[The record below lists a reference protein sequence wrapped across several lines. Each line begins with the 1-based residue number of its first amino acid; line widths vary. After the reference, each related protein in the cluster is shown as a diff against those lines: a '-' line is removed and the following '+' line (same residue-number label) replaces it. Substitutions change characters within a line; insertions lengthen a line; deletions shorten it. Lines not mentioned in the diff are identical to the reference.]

1 MISKSVL
8 RIVLVLFSLV
18 LSIPITQ
25 AQYRAGIQGVVL
37 DAQGNTITG
46 ATVTLTSKET
56 NKANQSTSDS
66 AGVYNFLSLP
76 PGRYRIEAEMTG
88 FKKKVMEN
96 VIVEAEQTQG
106 VNITLEVGDVTQQV
120 LVTADSAPAIDTQTG
135 NISGTLNTKEI
146 QNLPSFNRD
155 RKSTRL
161 NSSHSQISYAVF
173 CL

>member
-1 MISKSVL
+1 MISKCVL

-37 DAQGNTITG
+37 DAQGNTIAG

-76 PGRYRIEAEMTG
+76 PGRYRTESEMTG
-88 FKKKVMEN
+88 FKKKVLEN
-96 VIVEAEQTQG
+96 VTAEAEQTQG
-106 VNITLEVGDVTQQV
+106 VNITLEVGDVNDP
-120 LVTADSAPAIDTQTG
+120 VTDTPHSPPAIDTETG
-135 NISGTLNTKEI
+135 QL
-146 QNLPSFNRD
+146 R
-155 RKSTRL
+155 
-161 NSSHSQISYAVF
+161 
-173 CL
+173 